1 MEAAVPM
8 AQMNEYLRGYRAEY
22 LREYSNAHRHVFY
35 SRPLRKY
42 ITVRK
47 RGGKAMF
54 EFTDDCPC
62 GYDD

>member
-1 MEAAVPM
+1 M
-8 AQMNEYLRGYRAEY
+8 AQMNEYLRSYRAEY
-22 LREYSNAHRHVFY
+22 LREYSNSRRHVFY

-47 RGGKAMF
+47 RGNSAMF